1 MNDIGTKLSSNRILA
16 CLPASELEQLRPKLQ
31 RTSFVLQ
38 QVLHD
43 VGKPIQAVYFIESGL
58 ISVTA
63 DTQDNGLV
71 EVGMIG
77 REGFTGGQ
85 VLLYP
90 NGLAIHRSFVQIP
103 GEAHVLQA
111 EDFQDAL
118 QSLPVFREQCQRTL
132 HFLMVQ
138 TSQTAACN
146 ARHELPER
154 LARWLLMSHDRMDG
168 NTLPM
173 KQEFLSYMLG
183 VRRAGVSTVV
193 GGLQEAGLIRTAR
206 GQVTIVDRDRLE
218 DEACSCYEII
228 ERSRQEI
235 LG

>member
-1 MNDIGTKLSSNRILA
+1 MNYLTTNLSSNRILA
-16 CLPASELEQLRPKLQ
+16 SLPDAERDQLHPMLQ
-31 RTSFVLQ
+31 PANLALQ

-43 VGKPIQAVYFIESGL
+43 VGKPVEALFFVDSGL
-58 ISVTA
+58 VSVTA
-63 DTQDNGLV
+63 DTQDHGQV
-71 EVGMIG
+71 EIGMIG

-85 VLLYP
+85 MLLYP

-103 GEAHVLQA
+103 GNARVLQA
-111 EDFQDAL
+111 PDFLHAL
-118 QSLPVFREQCQRTL
+118 QTLPVFRERCQRAL

-138 TSQTAACN
+138 TSQAAACN

-168 NTLPM
+168 DTLPM

-218 DEACSCYEII
+218 EEACSCYEII